1 MPDVSKLFPM
11 AATQPMSDRRR
22 IQRFVNAWAAASK
35 GAFPSWRELRQI
47 DLGSDWNWVYV
58 VDLAQSQGY
67 PHFDFLGPRLSE
79 LAEIYLAGG
88 GDWAVSVLDR
98 AADDINA
105 AVTDQGPHMCE
116 DTLVLEDGAAV
127 LVRCVT
133 APLSEDGETI
143 SQVVGIVSGRLEEIS
158 DAGFSDHNE
167 DSVDLDGSAGD

>member
-1 MPDVSKLFPM
+1 MPDVTKLFPAG
-11 AATQPMSDRRR
+11 AAQPAKDRRR

-35 GAFPSWRELRQI
+35 GAYPTWRELREI

-79 LAEIYLAGG
+79 LAEVYLAGG

-98 AADDINA
+98 AAEDINA
-105 AVTDQGPHMCE
+105 AVAEQGPHMRE

-143 SQVVGIVSGRLEEIS
+143 TQVAGIVSGRLEEIS
-158 DAGFSDHNE
+158 DVGFSDG
-167 DSVDLDGSAGD
+167 DDGFDIDGAGRA